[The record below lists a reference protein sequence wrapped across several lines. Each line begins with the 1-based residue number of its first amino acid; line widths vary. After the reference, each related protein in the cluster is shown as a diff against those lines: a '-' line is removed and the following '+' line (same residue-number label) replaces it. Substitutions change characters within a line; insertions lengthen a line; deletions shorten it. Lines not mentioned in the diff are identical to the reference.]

1 MAIGTMTFAFTQLL
15 TGYNNI
21 FRLGIDGRVMVEKPR
36 EYAYNMTP
44 GDLIIGA
51 DDISGTHGW
60 QGLID
65 ELAIWDRALSRDEWG
80 SLFKTT
86 SANFHFMPA
95 EHYADTAGITFAIK
109 DPLWESRYG
118 VSLPSDTV
126 MIGSTAN
133 LDVVSAAQASMDTL
147 QTPNGLYI
155 VRDSVN
161 SDIYD
166 IAFMDFAQQNDEGC
180 TDPSACNFDPQAEPS

>member
-1 MAIGTMTFAFTQLL
+1 M
-15 TGYNNI
+15 
-21 FRLGIDGRVMVEKPR
+21 DGR
-36 EYAYNMTP
+36 
-44 GDLIIGA
+44 
-51 DDISGTHGW
+51 THR
-60 QGLID
+60 

-95 EHYADTAGITFAIK
+95 EQYADTAGITFAIK

-118 VSLPSDTV
+118 VSFPSDTV

-147 QTPNGLYI
+147 QTPNGPLYI

-166 IAFMDFAQQNDEGC
+166 IAFMDFAQQNDEGS
-180 TDPSACNFDPQAEPS
+180 TDPSACNFDPQAEPSPGRSHCLLLVQ